1 MQRTGIRSR
10 DAHAAPRRSK
20 KLTGMS
26 ERQLEAYLHARD
38 AIRRVKCT
46 SELVSSVLLGL
57 RRTAEARDNAGR

>member
-1 MQRTGIRSR
+1 MQRTRTPAN
-10 DAHAAPRRSK
+10 DAHATPRRSK

-46 SELVSSVLLGL
+46 SQLVSSVLLGS
-57 RRTAEARDNAGR
+57 RRAAEGPR

>member
-20 KLTGMS
+20 KLRGMS

-38 AIRRVKCT
+38 AIRRVKST
-46 SELVSSVLLGL
+46 SELVSSVLLGA
-57 RRTAEARDNAGR
+57 RRAAEGSP